1 MMSQPLLRH
10 NPGRRFLLAV
20 VGMGWGLV
28 FGMGVV
34 SALAAGQNQ
43 GAGRFP
49 AVPSAGSSPAVQFHS
64 TPMTISSAR
73 LTIHDADRQ
82 ATFEGAVVVTQAD
95 LTLRADRVDVWTN
108 EAPATAAGPVYGGS
122 NVSRI
127 TATGHVEVT
136 QGERVV
142 QADQAVYD
150 QARQQI
156 DLTGN
161 LSGHEGGYKVA
172 GTHMVIF
179 LLEHRS
185 VIDQSRVVIPPQ
197 ALSAPSN
204 ATGERGGG
212 P

>member
-1 MMSQPLLRH
+1 M
-10 NPGRRFLLAV
+10 
-20 VGMGWGLV
+20 V
-28 FGMGVV
+28 FGLWVGF
-34 SALAAGQNQ
+34 ALAAGANP
-43 GAGRFP
+43 GAGR
-49 AVPSAGSSPAVQFHS
+49 SPAAPSTGLPPVVQLHS

-82 ATFEGAVVVTQAD
+82 ATFEGNVVVTQAD

-108 EAPATAAGPVYGGS
+108 ETPATTAGPVYGGS

-136 QGERVV
+136 QGDRVV

-161 LSGHEGGYKVA
+161 LSGHEEGGYKVA

-197 ALSAPSN
+197 ALSAPSPP
-204 ATGERGGG
+204 TGGRGGG